1 MKNTE
6 DIHLNVAFPEN
17 PVPGLGQEHKYG
29 DVKPHFSNTM
39 YLLYIVLGKWGMVHV
54 GTLWDPDVADVI
66 SAIMQILIV
75 SLNFLKER
83 CWLLIKNKRIKTRS
97 C

>member
-1 MKNTE
+1 MVYTKTIN
-6 DIHLNVAFPEN
+6 DSMIINFDYVYHHL
-17 PVPGLGQEHKYG
+17 LSTH
-29 DVKPHFSNTM
+29 
-39 YLLYIVLGKWGMVHV
+39 IHV

-83 CWLLIKNKRIKTRS
+83 CWLLRKLVFPWIH
-97 C
+97 